1 MSKLK
6 LLSYLMLF
14 FLVAEDI
21 AAKEIEH
28 TKMNLADSTLTMSQ
42 KMDGVKRWV
51 VSNEDNYG
59 LRIAYENPT
68 QGTIIVKG
76 QFRDNNNSLICVRED
91 FIRPI
96 ASFVIEINCSNANI
110 SAEMT
115 EASYEYITV
124 GYGDY
129 YSLSNYFLKCCIQ
142 EMEEIQ
148 NIISRHG
155 EKVNCY
161 DSYFEE
167 MAKQY
172 DTNVSEAEKIEQ
184 DATMP
189 KRERKKAKK
198 YLEDNQRRGWPYR
211 WVNSM
216 PIHTALELFYGNKG
230 LNKYTS
236 TESY

>member
-6 LLSYLMLF
+6 LLSFLMLL
-14 FLVAEDI
+14 FLYAEYID
-21 AAKEIEH
+21 AKEIEH
-28 TKMNLADSTLTMSQ
+28 PKMNLSDSTLTMSQ
-42 KMDGVKRWV
+42 KMDGVNRWV

-68 QGTIIVKG
+68 KGTIIVKG

-91 FIRPI
+91 IIRPI
-96 ASFVIEINCSNANI
+96 ASFVVEINCSNTNI

-115 EASYEYITV
+115 EAFYEYITV

-129 YSLSNYFLKCCIQ
+129 YSLSSYYLKCCIQ

-167 MAKQY
+167 MSNQY
-172 DTNVSEAEKIEQ
+172 NNNVSEAERIEQ
-184 DATMP
+184 DVTKP

-198 YLEDNQRRGWPYR
+198 YLEDNQRREWPYR
-211 WVNSM
+211 YVNSM
-216 PIHTALELFYGNKG
+216 PIHTVLELFYGNKG
-230 LNKYTS
+230 LNKYVS
-236 TESY
+236 TQY